1 MRSRNGVIS
10 PFLVSSSVLNLNGEP
25 CAVAVIRDITE
36 IKRAHDELLA
46 AREQALAASR
56 SKSEF
61 LSSMSHE
68 IRTPMN
74 AILGMADILSE
85 TELDA
90 DQRGYLETMRSNGTV
105 LLSLIDDIL
114 DLAKVE
120 SGRLQLETVDFN
132 LTELVEGRRNTRPPD
147 FSVADTGIGID
158 RDKVG
163 ELFSQFTQADSS
175 TTRKYGGSGLGL
187 AIASRLVGLMG
198 GRIWVESE
206 PDKGSTFHFTARLQ
220 SSGRSDHNPVRRN
233 LGGLRVLVAER
244 SPSNRLIFSET
255 LGQYGAAI
263 VEAATVRQM
272 TDALDKATRTG
283 RPFDV
288 VFADYQMR
296 GIDRVVRRATTE
308 CEWGAKTL
316 IPTITT
322 DDLRSKLEDLRQL
335 GLCTHLRKPASRS
348 ELLEIAAATLR
359 GDHVDLPVEV
369 HAAAE
374 IESPSMPTQALAAE
388 ASKFRL
394 LVADDSPDNRLV
406 ISAFLKKL
414 PFEIEVAENGGVA
427 VNKFISG
434 HYDLVLMDIQM
445 PVLDGY
451 TAVRMMRRFESE
463 HHLLATPILAL
474 TASTLKDDVRKALE
488 AGCGAHIAKPI
499 RKDALLAAIAV
510 ALERTTTRSPQSP
523 AVQPHC

>member
-1 MRSRNGVIS
+1 M
-10 PFLVSSSVLNLNGEP
+10 L
-25 CAVAVIRDITE
+25 
-36 IKRAHDELLA
+36 KRGCLH
-46 AREQALAASR
+46 
-56 SKSEF
+56 
-61 LSSMSHE
+61 
-68 IRTPMN
+68 
-74 AILGMADILSE
+74 
-85 TELDA
+85 
-90 DQRGYLETMRSNGTV
+90 
-105 LLSLIDDIL
+105 
-114 DLAKVE
+114 
-120 SGRLQLETVDFN
+120 
-132 LTELVEGRRNTRPPD
+132 

-163 ELFSQFTQADSS
+163 ELFSHFTQADSS

-255 LGQYGAAI
+255 LGQCGAAI

-296 GIDRVVRRATTE
+296 GIDRVMRRATTE

-316 IPTITT
+316 IP
-322 DDLRSKLEDLRQL
+322 DDHHRRPAQQTRGFAPARTVYSFAETRESFRAARDRFHRRHAQRRPRRL
-335 GLCTHLRKPASRS
+335 ASRGS
-348 ELLEIAAATLR
+348 RCCRDRVAVNANPRRLPPKLQNFACWLL
-359 GDHVDLPVEV
+359 
-369 HAAAE
+369 
-374 IESPSMPTQALAAE
+374 
-388 ASKFRL
+388 
-394 LVADDSPDNRLV
+394 DDSPDNRLV

-414 PFEIEVAENGGVA
+414 PFEIEVAENGSVA
-427 VNKFISG
+427 VNKFVSG

-474 TASTLKDDVRKALE
+474 TASTLEDDVRKALE